1 MTNPHTLIL
10 FDIDA
15 TLVKTGGA
23 GIAAMVKAG
32 RELVGEGFSAE
43 GIAFAGRLDALI
55 VPEMFAR
62 AGHAPDEGMLRTFRA
77 RYHAKLVEH
86 LQENRAQATALPGV
100 PALLEALRQQE
111 HAVTLGL
118 VTGNYAETGQEKL
131 RACGIEPEWFAVA
144 AWGDESPSS
153 PPTRDDLPKVAMQR
167 HHASGRPAVPAQR
180 TVVIGDTPH
189 DVRCGRVNGF
199 RTLGVAT
206 GWNSVDELA
215 DSGADWAVHDLADTD
230 AIMRWLLG

>member
-1 MTNPHTLIL
+1 MLAHTLVL

-32 RELVGEGFSAE
+32 REMVGEGFSAE

-62 AGHAPDEGMLRTFRA
+62 AGHRPDEGMLRAFRT
-77 RYHAKLVEH
+77 RYHALLVEH
-86 LQENRAQATALPGV
+86 LREHRAQALALPGV
-100 PALLEALRQQE
+100 GALLEALRQQE

-131 RACGIEPEWFAVA
+131 RACGIAPEWFAVA
-144 AWGDESPSS
+144 AWGDESPSM
-153 PPTRDDLPKVAMQR
+153 PPTRDDLPRVAMDR
-167 HHASGRPAVPAQR
+167 HHAAGRPAVPAAR

-189 DVRCGRVNGF
+189 DVRCGRVNGC

-206 GWNSVDELA
+206 GWNSVAELA
-215 DSGADWAVHDLADTD
+215 ESGADWAVEDLGDTG